1 MDNNNQSNIV
11 SLDIMMMEFQR
22 AYLFQRKF
30 IRAYANAP
38 KAKYGITFDEYLIIH
53 DIVIVNNNMTSSDL
67 AERHQVSKPAMT
79 RLLKQ
84 LVAKQLI
91 VETVGDDKRQ
101 KIWRLTSKGREIDQ
115 AVTTDERV
123 NVKMWRERVGTRRIQ
138 EFFSFLDEFQ
148 DAISDTHGYFPV
160 EGGSITKH
168 NEQQM
173 NNEF

>member
-1 MDNNNQSNIV
+1 MANNDQNNIV

-38 KAKYGITFDEYLIIH
+38 KAKYDITFDEYLIMH
-53 DIVIVNNNMTSSDL
+53 DIAMATTDMASSDL

-79 RLLKQ
+79 RLLKG

-91 VETVGDDKRQ
+91 IETEGTDKRQ
-101 KIWRLTSKGREIDQ
+101 KIWQLTPKGQEVDR
-115 AVTTDERV
+115 AVTADERV
-123 NVKMWRERVGTRRIQ
+123 NVKTWQDRVGTRRIQ

-160 EGGSITKH
+160 EGGSITKSK
-168 NEQQM
+168 EQHTDD
-173 NNEF
+173 